1 MRKFWGTQAFKIEE
15 EEEENNNEINSGQE
29 MWEESKESEI
39 RFQGEESVSRKSV
52 SQNVVLSFIYFLLCC
67 LTSQV
72 YLWVL
77 SININYLTSYFL
89 LILHSFISLFS
100 SFCFNSFNLQL

>member
-1 MRKFWGTQAFKIEE
+1 MRLIQGKKCGKKARRVKCGFK
-15 EEEENNNEINSGQE
+15 GDRVFQE
-29 MWEESKESEI
+29 
-39 RFQGEESVSRKSV
+39 RKSV
-52 SQNVVLSFIYFLLCC
+52 SQNVVLSFIYFLFCC

-77 SININYLTSYFL
+77 SINFNYLTSSFL